1 VQHVCQEA
9 LGQRLHFAVY
19 SFVLKDR
26 HGIVKGTGMGEQA
39 IDSVVIAWI
48 VSWVVQRTKQSPMR
62 VWCWL
67 SEARP
72 GVIRV
77 FSAVLATL
85 TVVGIS
91 WQYDPNGTL
100 TITGLTVANGLAFV
114 WEVLKQYVFQES
126 GFRIFFQ
133 KPSKRDQW
141 RTFLGNRTLTETK

>member
-1 VQHVCQEA
+1 
-9 LGQRLHFAVY
+9 
-19 SFVLKDR
+19 
-26 HGIVKGTGMGEQA
+26 MGEQT

-62 VWCWL
+62 VWNWL

-77 FSAVLATL
+77 FSALLATL

-100 TITGLTVANGLAFV
+100 TITGLTVANASAFV

-133 KPSKRDQW
+133 KTSKRDQW
-141 RTFLGNRTLTETK
+141 KASLGDRTLK